1 MLFFWHVICLEG
13 YIYTSS
19 STLEVYIQ
27 NLQILTKQFY
37 GKLCP
42 FNSFHANGLLY
53 LWPLKTLENLFEEL
67 KRHSVKS
74 VEMGSFF
81 WSVFSRIQSEYGKI
95 RTRKNSEFRHF
106 TQWDHSTEWVA
117 EKLPNYFTTISQSLV
132 SIHCLMNTWTTKNLQ
147 GTTHHCH

>member
-1 MLFFWHVICLEG
+1 MFSPCFFWTCYLLRRL
-13 YIYTSS
+13 YIYFIIYTGNIYSKF
-19 STLEVYIQ
+19 TNTYK
-27 NLQILTKQFY
+27 TFY

-42 FNSFHANGLLY
+42 FNPFHANGLLY
-53 LWPLKTLENLFEEL
+53 LYPLKTLENLFEEL

-106 TQWDHSTEWVA
+106 SHSETIA
-117 EKLPNYFTTISQSLV
+117 RNGLLRNYLITLRLFHKV
-132 SIHCLMNTWTTKNLQ
+132 
-147 GTTHHCH
+147 